1 MTLEYGRFGRYRRE
15 MAPWTSRSLR
25 NLLDEAGP
33 DGRAEAL
40 AELRT
45 AIAGREARIVP
56 ALTPPDAEIA
66 RIAALLLD
74 DLAEPHLLQLRS
86 VDRPDA
92 TRLATTAAGR
102 ELRATQ
108 LHHADR
114 MRRRAVGVMCAEPAG
129 VPEPTH
135 VRYLATAT
143 GMLAFGDYY
152 ELIALIV
159 TFPFDGPDDPRA
171 LRGARDMAMAS
182 QATSAT
188 RMLFEIDLTA
198 PALDLGYQSMWVRM
212 MADARDEELWPAIR
226 RWRRWVGLGGTGRC

>member
-1 MTLEYGRFGRYRRE
+1 

-25 NLLDEAGP
+25 ALLEDAGP

-40 AELRT
+40 AELKT
-45 AIAGREARIVP
+45 VIAGREVTLP
-56 ALTPPDAEIA
+56 LTLTPPDAEIA
-66 RIAALLLD
+66 RIATLLLH
-74 DLAEPHLLQLRS
+74 DLAELHLLQLRS

-92 TRLATTAAGR
+92 TRLATTTAGR
-102 ELRATQ
+102 QLRASQ
-108 LHHADR
+108 LHHAAR
-114 MRRRAVGVMCAEPAG
+114 MRLRAVGVMCAEPPNI
-129 VPEPTH
+129 PETTH

-171 LRGARDMAMAS
+171 QRGARDMAMAS

-188 RMLFEIDLTA
+188 RMLFEEDLTA
-198 PALDLGYQSMWVRM
+198 PTLDVAYQSMWVRM
-212 MADARDEELWPAIR
+212 MADARDEELLPAIR
-226 RWRRWVGLGGTGRC
+226 QWRQWTGVGS

>member
-1 MTLEYGRFGRYRRE
+1 
-15 MAPWTSRSLR
+15 MALWTSRSLR
-25 NLLDEAGP
+25 ALLTEAGP

-40 AELRT
+40 VELRT
-45 AIAGREARIVP
+45 VIAGREP
-56 ALTPPDAEIA
+56 ALPGILAPRDAEIA
-66 RIAALLLD
+66 RIAVLLLD

-92 TRLATTAAGR
+92 TRLTTTAAGR
-102 ELRATQ
+102 QLRATQ

-114 MRRRAVGVMCAEPAG
+114 MRRHAVGVMCAEPPD
-129 VPEPTH
+129 VPEATH
-135 VRYLATAT
+135 LRYLTTAT

-171 LRGARDMAMAS
+171 QQGARHMATAS

-188 RMLFEIDLTA
+188 RMLFEVDLA
-198 PALDLGYQSMWVRM
+198 GPALDLAYQSMWVRM
-212 MADARDEELWPAIR
+212 MADAREHELLPAIR
-226 RWRRWVGLGGTGRC
+226 QWRRWAGIPG